1 MGSWLAILALTLAV
15 FGIAAL
21 VLHLPRQGYAL
32 LGATLL
38 FGLAGYA
45 WQGSPDQPAAP
56 KAAIKDANRSGEDMV
71 RARASL
77 FDETQPKPSYL
88 ITSDAFA
95 RRGQYG
101 DAAGMLRRGL
111 SENPGHLEGWLALA
125 MALSEHADGTV
136 TPAAAFAYDKARAID
151 PANPAPD
158 FFLGFS
164 LAQSGEISRARDI
177 WAALLERSPEDAP
190 WRDDLSA
197 RIAQLDAV
205 IANAPMLQ

>member
-1 MGSWLAILALTLAV
+1 MASWLAILALALAV

-21 VLHLPRQGYAL
+21 VLRLPREGYTL

-45 WQGSPDQPAAP
+45 WQGSPDQPASP
-56 KAAIKDANRSGEDMV
+56 KGAMAETVRSGEDMV
-71 RARASL
+71 KARMSL
-77 FDETQPKPSYL
+77 FDETQPKPAYL

-101 DAAGMLRRGL
+101 DAAGLLRRGL
-111 SENPGHLEGWLALA
+111 SENPDHLEGWLALA
-125 MALSEHADGTV
+125 MALTEHADGAV

-151 PANPAPD
+151 PANPASD

-164 LAQSGEISRARDI
+164 LLQSGEVRRARDV

-190 WRDDLSA
+190 WREDLTA
-197 RIAQLDAV
+197 RIEQLDAM